1 MQSIVAHIVM
11 LNKFRSSSERER
23 ERERERESR
32 IEEKL
37 RLER

>member
-1 MQSIVAHIVM
+1 MQSIVAHTVM
-11 LNKFRSSSERER
+11 LNKFRSSS

>member
-1 MQSIVAHIVM
+1 MQSIVAHTVM
-11 LNKFRSSSERER
+11 LNKFRSSSER